1 VNPRRAPKTKRMHVM
16 TQAEMEVRPST
27 FGELVVMLVSVSLI
41 HLDRKLGSKLKCGR
55 IQVVFVAFLV
65 PFSPLHPFVHN

>member
-16 TQAEMEVRPST
+16 TT

-41 HLDRKLGSKLKCGR
+41 HLDRKLGSKLKCGQ

-65 PFSPLHPFVHN
+65 PFSPLHPLSITDY